1 LAPRRTST
9 DPATLGAVWIPQ
21 TARQEWLII
30 TRDRRIQ
37 DHRVEIEAVRSSGA
51 RMVNLA
57 ADDAT
62 DRLAQMEVSL
72 RRFTGFSFSGWFG
85 YWSGLVR
92 GLSSTRRRA
101 ALRTTPSGGAV
112 VPPSVVTYR
121 TLPSSL
127 GSRPQ

>member
-85 YWSGLVR
+85 YWSGV
-92 GLSSTRRRA
+92 
-101 ALRTTPSGGAV
+101 GA
-112 VPPSVVTYR
+112 
-121 TLPSSL
+121 
-127 GSRPQ
+127 GAEFDA